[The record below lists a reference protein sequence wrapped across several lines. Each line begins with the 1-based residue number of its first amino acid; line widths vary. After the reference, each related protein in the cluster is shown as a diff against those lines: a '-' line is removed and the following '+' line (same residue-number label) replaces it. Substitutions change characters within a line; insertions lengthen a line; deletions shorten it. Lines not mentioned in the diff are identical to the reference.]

1 MEIFIFILDSFD
13 MCPCST
19 KAVISN
25 TGIFVAI
32 DNNTLYGSKLY
43 IFLLCQKI
51 IRILRSCSMKIFSK
65 FLL

>member
-1 MEIFIFILDSFD
+1 

-25 TGIFVAI
+25 TAIFVAI

-43 IFLLCQKI
+43 IFLLWQKS
-51 IRILRSCSMKIFSK
+51 LGYKIMFHEDYVVNSYRK
-65 FLL
+65 YIKNLIFD